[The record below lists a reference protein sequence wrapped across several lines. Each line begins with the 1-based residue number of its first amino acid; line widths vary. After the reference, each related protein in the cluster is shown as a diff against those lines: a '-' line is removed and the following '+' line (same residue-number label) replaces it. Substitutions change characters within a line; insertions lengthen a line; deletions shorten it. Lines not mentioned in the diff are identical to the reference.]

1 MIHAAYGLEHCNL
14 ASPVMS
20 TTVPKY
26 HPAFQVGQSLDDDIN
41 LLSSDDVLYRLPVFI
56 LPPQC
61 FTPSPSSIP
70 IDASS
75 DALTPLLLMLSGLP
89 VPPFPDFEIYSQ
101 TVLLAQSWRAP
112 LCSLRSGL
120 MSHRFMED
128 PLAVYALAS
137 RCGWDAEAVVAARK
151 TLSLDLYAEEHAAIL
166 ESMPA
171 GAVVRLFQYHRAR
184 RDVFREIIGQG
195 FDEKCK
201 GCGAKADGGE
211 WRTLRARMITEIE
224 NGNEEGV
231 CSLEMEEWSESEAC
245 WGAKCKE
252 CGGAVYDRI
261 ATLRRIRE
269 AVAGLPTFR

>member
-1 MIHAAYGLEHCNL
+1 
-14 ASPVMS
+14 MS
-20 TTVPKY
+20 TSMPKY
-26 HPAFQVGQSLDDDIN
+26 HPAFQVGQFQDDDID
-41 LLSSDDVLYRLPVFI
+41 LLSSDDVLYRLPAFI

-89 VPPFPDFEIYSQ
+89 
-101 TVLLAQSWRAP
+101 
-112 LCSLRSGL
+112 SGL
-120 MSHRFMED
+120 MSQRFMED

-184 RDVFREIIGQG
+184 RDVFREIIGEG
-195 FDEKCK
+195 FDEKCS

-231 CSLEMEEWSESEAC
+231 CSLEMEEWGESEAC

-252 CGGAVYDRI
+252 CGAAVYDRI

-269 AVAGLPTFR
+269 AVAGLPTFK